1 MAQGSEKNQSD
12 DSAFYEYGAVKKR
25 VTISPKA
32 LKIIDRRA
40 ESIGL
45 SRGEIVVGLACGLIG
60 TSSRVDFSVEELELI
75 KKVVLLQLV
84 FLNDKLAG
92 RGLFEDQQLQDK
104 SLSTITK
111 QVEVLHTTL
120 EKVEELITETEASFV
135 EDL

>member
-60 TSSRVDFSVEELELI
+60 TSSRVDFSVEELERI
-75 KKVVLLQLV
+75 KKVVP
-84 FLNDKLAG
+84 F
-92 RGLFEDQQLQDK
+92 
-104 SLSTITK
+104 T
-111 QVEVLHTTL
+111 
-120 EKVEELITETEASFV
+120 
-135 EDL
+135 

>member
-1 MAQGSEKNQSD
+1 MAQSSEENQSD
-12 DSAFYEYGAVKKR
+12 DSAFNEYGAVRKR

-45 SRGEIVVGLACGLIG
+45 SRGEVVVGLACGLIG

-84 FLNDKLAG
+84 FLKDKLAG

-120 EKVEELITETEASFV
+120 EKVEKLITETEASFV